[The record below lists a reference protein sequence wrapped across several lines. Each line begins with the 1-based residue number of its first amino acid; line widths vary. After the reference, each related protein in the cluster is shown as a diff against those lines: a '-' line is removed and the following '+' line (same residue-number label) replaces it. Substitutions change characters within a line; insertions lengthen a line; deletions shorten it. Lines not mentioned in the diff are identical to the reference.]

1 MISAKNLLEREK
13 NKSNVKKETYK
24 KILTQMCRKIE
35 VAYTLKKDRTLLK
48 IPEFMIGYPVYDMR
62 HVTIYIHRQLK
73 LLGYRCSIIDIG
85 QIYVAWGE
93 KKKETK
99 ITKVE
104 EESLPTLSNLKKT
117 ANDIRKKYT
126 QDNNK

>member
-1 MISAKNLLEREK
+1 MLSAKELMEREK
-13 NKSNVKKETYK
+13 NKNNVKKETYK

-35 VAYTLKKDRTLLK
+35 VAYTLKKDKTLLK
-48 IPEFMIGYPVYDMR
+48 IPEFMIGYPIYDMG
-62 HVTIYIHRQLK
+62 HVTLYIHRQLK
-73 LLGYRCSIIDIG
+73 RLGYRCSIIDLG
-85 QIYVAWGE
+85 HIYVAWGE

-99 ITKVE
+99 VTKIE
-104 EESLPTLSNLKKT
+104 EETLPTLSNLKKT